1 MKALARRLR
10 RSLAA
15 PLILL
20 VAAFIAVPILFYLT
34 FQQADQER
42 QEMLLGSIQA
52 RGRLVAAGLEPQLER
67 ASPDTFTDAAE
78 TLSHFSDGNAR
89 IRLLLRPG
97 KAAGVG
103 GFYLVGAAP
112 TILAGGLDRE
122 RQQLIG
128 QGVLDDVAESCS
140 VRRAKAQRYLD
151 PAGRAEILTSVV
163 PILTPAGCWAII
175 FSYPLDDLPGKALGT
190 PYWQRVE
197 VQRA

>member
-1 MKALARRLR
+1 MKALVRRLR

-20 VAAFIAVPILFYLT
+20 
-34 FQQADQER
+34 ADLER

-52 RGRLVAAGLEPQLER
+52 QGRLVAAAVEPQLER

-89 IRLLLRPG
+89 IRLLFRPG
-97 KAAGVG
+97 KAAGAG

-112 TILAGGLDRE
+112 AIPAGGLDRE

-140 VRRAKAQRYLD
+140 VRFTFRPLAS
-151 PAGRAEILTSVV
+151 TS
-163 PILTPAGCWAII
+163 I
-175 FSYPLDDLPGKALGT
+175 S
-190 PYWQRVE
+190 
-197 VQRA
+197 